1 MTLQTGQACDDI
13 PSDAL
18 IEVLASL
25 VLALLGALLS
35 TDAMVPL
42 LSAAGTERPR
52 YAFVSSSRA
61 CRVFVAYAVMAAED
75 ALSCCFTIPW
85 LLT

>member
-25 VLALLGALLS
+25 ILALLGALLS

-52 YAFVSSSRA
+52 FAFICAVRI
-61 CRVFVAYAVMAAED
+61 CLVFVAYVVLIAGVR
-75 ALSCCFTIPW
+75 CCFA
-85 LLT
+85 LLQWHDF

>member
-18 IEVLASL
+18 IEVLASF

-42 LSAAGTERPR
+42 LSATGTERPR
-52 YAFVSSSRA
+52 CAFVSSVRA
-61 CRVFVAYAVMAAED
+61 CHVFVVYV
-75 ALSCCFTIPW
+75 FW
-85 LLT
+85 LLVMRFVTSQFHGF